1 MDSPNTTS
9 GQILQATNRPTSIG
23 SSVSST
29 STSINGSS
37 NGSFFSGFLNVG
49 LNTWLIIIVILLFL
63 GFNIFSYLAKGT
75 EEVGGFFEPII
86 KQFYNTISGVTGQAV
101 DVSAE
106 GAKQVVGGT
115 AGAINAS
122 LESVQQATPNKA
134 SSSVKGQ
141 SVQNTLQQPDVLANN
156 VLNKALNTSNNQKQG
171 QNNNDYQPNDA
182 SSTINSSGKP
192 GWCYV
197 GEDKGYRTCAQVG
210 ANDECMS
217 GDIFPSQEL
226 CMNPNL
232 RA

>member
-9 GQILQATNRPTSIG
+9 GQILLAKNRPTSIG
-23 SSVSST
+23 TAIASTDTSSST
-29 STSINGSS
+29 SS
-37 NGSFFSGFLNVG
+37 NGGFFSGLLNMG
-49 LNTWLIIIVILLFL
+49 LNTWLIIIFILIFL
-63 GFNIFSYLAKGT
+63 GFNVFFYLAKGT
-75 EEVGGFFEPII
+75 EEVSGFFEPII
-86 KQFYNTISGVTGQAV
+86 KEFYNLVSSITGQTI

-106 GAKQVVGGT
+106 GAKQVVSGT
-115 AGAINAS
+115 AGAINTS

-134 SSSVKGQ
+134 SSSVNTQ
-141 SVQNTLQQPDVLANN
+141 SVKSTLQEPDVLANN
-156 VLNKALNTSNNQKQG
+156 VLNKALNTSNTKKQG
-171 QNNNDYQPNDA
+171 QNNNDYQPNSA
-182 SSTINSSGKP
+182 TSSINSTGKS

-226 CMNPNL
+226 CINPNL